1 MYPNPSAF
9 ERACEEYLLA
19 GEGETDTEERMLLKK
34 KERVELARTCRQS
47 ENALFRTRHRGDRDA
62 NCFDSRMRARGYHV

>member
-1 MYPNPSAF
+1 MYPNQSAF

-34 KERVELARTCRQS
+34 ERVELARTCRQS
-47 ENALFRTRHRGDRDA
+47 E
-62 NCFDSRMRARGYHV
+62 MR